1 MTGKQIQCL
10 LAYLAIK
17 DNDSRY
23 DPGTIDGVVGPKTN
37 AAIAAFR
44 ADYGMGAEGL
54 VAAVAGTAA
63 KIKKPSTNTPAV
75 SDGIYGSKYFKR
87 EEFRCTCG
95 RCGGFPVEPTKG
107 LVAGCDKLREAA
119 GVPLLIVDAGGSGI
133 RCKEHNASPAVKG
146 AANSNH
152 LYGKAADLHPTKGV
166 TPRQLY
172 DLACKMYPNT
182 GEIGIYSWGIHF
194 APEGNYSRFQG

>member
-37 AAIAAFR
+37 AAIAAFK

-54 VAAVAGTAA
+54 VAAVANTAV
-63 KIKKPSTNTPAV
+63 KIKKTSTSTPAV

-107 LVAGCDKLREAA
+107 LVAGCDQLRETA
-119 GVPLLIVDAGGSGI
+119 GVPLLIVDAGGSGV
-133 RCKEHNASPAVKG
+133 RCKTHNAEVNG

-152 LYGKAADLHPTKGV
+152 LYGKAADLHPTKGM

-172 DLACKMYPNT
+172 NLADKQLGKT
-182 GEIGIYSWGIHF
+182 GELGIYSWGIHF